1 LLESE
6 DNIQWLE
13 VNKEKRLCTKN
24 LVKGNKVYGE
34 QIIYSDSIEYRV
46 WDPFRSKLA
55 ASIIN
60 GLMIMPIKRGV
71 SILYLGASTGTTVSH
86 ISDIID
92 KEGVIFAVESSVRVA
107 RELLENVA
115 KQRENIIPIIEDA
128 RKGLYYSI
136 FGRVDIIYCDIA
148 QPDQTEIAIMNC
160 KNYLKHGG
168 YLMLV
173 IKSRSI
179 DVTKKPKEVIDE
191 EIAKL
196 KEFSVLEVIN
206 LEPFDKDH
214 AFVLARYH

>member
-1 LLESE
+1 
-6 DNIQWLE
+6 LE

-60 GLMIMPIKRGV
+60 GLMIMPIKRGA

-160 KNYLKHGG
+160 KNHLKHGG

>member
-1 LLESE
+1 MLESE

-13 VNKEKRLCTKN
+13 VNNEKRLCTKN
-24 LVKGNKVYGE
+24 LVKGSRVYGE
-34 QIIYSDSIEYRV
+34 QIIYSKNIEYRV

-60 GLMIMPIKRGV
+60 GLKLMPLKRGI

-128 RKGLYYSI
+128 RKGLYYSM
-136 FGRVDIIYCDIA
+136 FGKVDVIYCDIA

-160 KNYLKHGG
+160 KNYLKHNG

-179 DVTKKPKEVIDE
+179 DVTKEPKEVIDE

-206 LEPFDKDH
+206 LAPFDKDH
-214 AFVLARYH
+214 AFVLARHH